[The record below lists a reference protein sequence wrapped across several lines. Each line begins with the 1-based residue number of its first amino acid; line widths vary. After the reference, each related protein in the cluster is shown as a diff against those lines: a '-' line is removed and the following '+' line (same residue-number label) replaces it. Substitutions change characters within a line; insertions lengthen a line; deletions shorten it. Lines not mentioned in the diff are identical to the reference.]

1 LNLLFVKLITELTQN
16 QLHSKMNAEE
26 VNLLSLSL
34 FEFQV
39 WTHLLKNESITNLK
53 QNSYTKL
60 LRSQIE
66 VGREK

>member
-1 LNLLFVKLITELTQN
+1 MQKRSTY
-16 QLHSKMNAEE
+16 
-26 VNLLSLSL
+26 SLSL